1 MSVRTVLAPPRPAE
15 PGVVADA
22 VERRGLV
29 VEVVLVFSV
38 TLGLSG
44 VRSLLSLLDS
54 LLQSGPLSKQTV
66 AINVP
71 RAAANLIDLLS
82 QLVSAGQL
90 VAWGGLGLYLLWR
103 SGIGLRIVGLAG
115 RGRSGLAG
123 DVASGA
129 GLAAL
134 IGLPGLAFYLV
145 TRAIGINLTV
155 VPAALNDHWWRGPV
169 LVLLAAGNAWAEEV
183 LVVGYFITRLRQ
195 LGWAENA
202 SLFGAGVLRGSYHL
216 YQGFGGFLGNL
227 LMGLVFGRF
236 WQRTNRLWPLVIAH
250 TLIDTVAFVGYTLI
264 HNRVSWL

>member
-1 MSVRTVLAPPRPAE
+1 VSVRTIFAPARPAV
-15 PGVVADA
+15 PLVVTDPA
-22 VERRGLV
+22 ERRALGL
-29 VEVVLVFSV
+29 EVFLVFAL

-54 LLQSGPLSKQTV
+54 LLRPEPLSDQTV
-66 AINVP
+66 ALNVP
-71 RAAANLIDLLS
+71 RAAANLIDLAY

-90 VAWGGLGLYLLWR
+90 GVWGGLGLYLLWR
-103 SGIGLRIVGLAG
+103 SGLSLRTIGLDRDRVRGDLAG
-115 RGRSGLAG
+115 
-123 DVASGA
+123 GA

-155 VPAALNDHWWRGPV
+155 VPAALDDVWWRAPV
-169 LVLLAAGNAWAEEV
+169 LIVAAFANAWAEEV

-202 SLFGAGVLRGSYHL
+202 SLFAAAVLRGSYHL

-227 LMGLVFGRF
+227 IMGLVYGRY
-236 WQRTNRLWPLVIAH
+236 WQRTNRLWPLVIGH
-250 TLIDTVAFVGYTLI
+250 TLIDLVAFVGYTLLKD
-264 HNRVSWL
+264 HVSWLP